1 MYIGGIEHQEDQSSL
16 GQALGPVL
24 RRVCGGRL
32 GEISWFRATWQ
43 HGGAATGYSTWR
55 MGDGREVEC
64 VVKLPV
70 GYAEYF
76 WTKRLGL
83 VAEGEW
89 DSDDAM
95 TLPTPRVLAA
105 GFELGG
111 YDFAWI
117 VMERLAGPP
126 LASNPTSQGM
136 WEIFETAAEFH
147 AAAITEQPIEVERT
161 PEPPDWASLIAKAQ
175 RVIEDNDLDS
185 RERWKRVL
193 DRAADMAPALRA
205 EWDARDIDT
214 WCHLDLHGRNA
225 MRRKSNDPE
234 HPGHC
239 VLIDLAMVRP
249 GSWIEDALY
258 LERLYWGHEEMLC
271 GVDPVPALARARTFN
286 GLPVGEG
293 YERLADLR
301 RVLMAASV
309 PAFLGREGDQGY
321 LEHALGC
328 LERLLPAFEG
338 GASRPSVA

>member
-1 MYIGGIEHQEDQSSL
+1 M
-16 GQALGPVL
+16 L
-24 RRVCGGRL
+24 RDMCGGRL

-43 HGGAATGYSTWR
+43 HGGAATGYSTWTTNE
-55 MGDGREVEC
+55 GRSIDC

-70 GYAEYF
+70 GYTEYF

-83 VAEGEW
+83 VSEADW

-126 LASNPTSQGM
+126 MASNPTSQGM

-147 AAAITEQPIEVERT
+147 AAAITEQSIAPERA
-161 PEPPDWASLIAKAQ
+161 PEPPDWASLIAKA
-175 RVIEDNDLDS
+175 RKAVAENDLDDTA
-185 RERWKRVL
+185 RWVSAL
-193 DRAADMAPALRA
+193 ERAAAIEPDLRA
-205 EWDARDIDT
+205 QWASRDIDT

-225 MRRKSNDPE
+225 MRRQSPDPE

-249 GSWIEDALY
+249 GSWVEDALY

-271 GVDPVPALARARTFN
+271 GVDPVSSLARAREFN

-293 YERLADLR
+293 YDRLADLR

-309 PAFLGREGDQGY
+309 PAFLGREGDRKY
-321 LEHALGC
+321 LAHAVEL
-328 LERLLPAFEG
+328 LERLLPAFERG
-338 GASRPSVA
+338 SSQPSVA